1 MDIFGFVFES
11 KGADKVKSDLKGIK
25 NAEKST
31 EKATDDLA
39 KSVGN
44 LLASYV
50 GFKKI
55 LSEVM
60 GIAKGGEDLR
70 LLANNAGIG
79 AEQLERYGIAL
90 QNYGG
95 GLSSASSAI
104 SHLNQMMQDLR
115 FGNGGALQ
123 ESALRYGISIDGK
136 NGLATGEEMLYNI
149 ARRMERIG
157 AQEQLDLGR
166 KLGLDPSMI
175 ALLRQGV
182 AGLNSELERA
192 SRLTI
197 YSPEDI
203 ENSRK
208 FQLALR
214 EFNLAVQKIWATLSR
229 YFLPTWTKVL
239 SVVGNFV
246 DYLSQHK
253 GFVIGFFTTLSA
265 ILAGIAIKSAVAF
278 APIYATIGA
287 IVALGSFLGLLYDD
301 FITYLE
307 GGESALGWFWEACSI
322 VFGAIIDIVFGF
334 LEAVKMLP
342 KAVSEVVAGVITAF
356 LMLKDGLAS
365 VFSWIESKVSDL
377 FGWMIEVKNAIGDL
391 FGSGNNNWEVN
402 MQKAR
407 QLYMDTHTPLAS
419 AGNSYTNMT
428 GGNNSVKIDTVN
440 VNTQATDAKG
450 ISQGIGGALADEFQD
465 VLYQNTGGALA

>member
-1 MDIFGFVFES
+1 MSVLDVFGFIFET
-11 KGADKVKSDLKGIK
+11 KGADKVKSDLKGIEK
-25 NAEKST
+25 AEKST

-44 LLASYV
+44 LLASYA

-60 GIAKGGEDLR
+60 GIAKGGEDLL

-95 GLSSASSAI
+95 GLSSASSAL
-104 SHLNQMMQDLR
+104 SHLNQMMLDMR
-115 FGNGGALQ
+115 YGNGGALQ
-123 ESALRYGISIDGK
+123 EAALRYGISIEGK

-149 ARRMERIG
+149 ARRMERLG

-166 KLGLDPSMI
+166 KLGLDPAMI

-182 AGLNSELERA
+182 AGLNGELEKA
-192 SRLTI
+192 SKMTI

-203 ENSRK
+203 DNSRK

-214 EFNLAVQKIWATLSR
+214 EFNLAVQKIWATLAR
-229 YFLPTWTKVL
+229 YFLPTWTNVL
-239 SVVGNFV
+239 KVVGNFV

-265 ILAGIAIKSAVAF
+265 VLAGLAIKSAIAF

-287 IVALGSFLGLLYDD
+287 IVALGTTLGLLYDD

-307 GGESALGWFWEACSI
+307 GGEAALGVFWEACASVAYAVI
-322 VFGAIIDIVFGF
+322 QAFFAI
-334 LEAVKMLP
+334 
-342 KAVSEVVAGVITAF
+342 
-356 LMLKDGLAS
+356 KDGIAS
-365 VFSWIESKVSDL
+365 VFTWIEAKVSDL
-377 FGWMIEVKNAIGDL
+377 FGWMIEVKNAIGGL
-391 FGSGNNNWEVN
+391 FGSGNNNWEAN
-402 MQKAR
+402 IERAR
-407 QLYMDTHTPLAS
+407 QLYMDTRTPLAS
-419 AGNSYTNMT
+419 AGNSYTTNTT
-428 GGNNSVKIDTVN
+428 GVNNSVKIDTVN
-440 VNTQATDAKG
+440 VNTQATDAVG